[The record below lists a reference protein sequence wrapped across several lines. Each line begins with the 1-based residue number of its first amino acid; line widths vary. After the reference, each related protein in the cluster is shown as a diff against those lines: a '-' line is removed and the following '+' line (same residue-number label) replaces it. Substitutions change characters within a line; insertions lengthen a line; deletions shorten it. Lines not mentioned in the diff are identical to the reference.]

1 MFIRVWISILKY
13 NICSIYNSDLCV
25 KQMGLLP
32 YALQRAYTR
41 CINECGTAHCGES
54 PPDSKVCVVA
64 NTVNFEGN
72 LPQYQKTMAGYS
84 LLET

>member
-1 MFIRVWISILKY
+1 MSVVQLIAG
-13 NICSIYNSDLCV
+13 N
-25 KQMGLLP
+25 P
-32 YALQRAYTR
+32 
-41 CINECGTAHCGES
+41 

>member
-1 MFIRVWISILKY
+1 MLYRGRTQDVSMSVVQLIAG
-13 NICSIYNSDLCV
+13 N
-25 KQMGLLP
+25 P
-32 YALQRAYTR
+32 
-41 CINECGTAHCGES
+41 

>member
-1 MFIRVWISILKY
+1 MLYRVRTQDVSMSVVQLIAG
-13 NICSIYNSDLCV
+13 N
-25 KQMGLLP
+25 
-32 YALQRAYTR
+32 
-41 CINECGTAHCGES
+41 

-72 LPQYQKTMAGYS
+72 LPQYQKTMEGYS